1 MPTGGR
7 GGGGTSI
14 GSFVTSNKT
23 RKRRVSFRG
32 EPRNA
37 HNANCQD
44 HDNVLI
50 RVSEV
55 IVIRV
60 LKYVLFYVERVSKSL
75 CLESFVTIREQGRLI
90 KATSTLLISWKF
102 APSHPPPPPPVE
114 KSWLCQWLCVRG
126 YIIMILNLMN
136 KVDIWLPKNGF

>member
-1 MPTGGR
+1 MTRIIIPLKTNISLLNVILHPQNILSTNRIKQEIACLECSNANRGE
-7 GGGGTSI
+7 GGGGGGVTSI

-50 RVSEV
+50 RVSEL

-90 KATSTLLISWKF
+90 KATSTLLIS
-102 APSHPPPPPPVE
+102 
-114 KSWLCQWLCVRG
+114 
-126 YIIMILNLMN
+126 
-136 KVDIWLPKNGF
+136 